1 MAEIGISKILALI
14 FTIVGV
20 VAIGY
25 VLPTLAEALTN
36 VNTALQSMGTGGAV
50 GALLLTLLAG
60 IFIGLGLTK
69 VIGEAFGFEIKF

>member
-25 VLPTLAEALTN
+25 VLPTLADALVN
-36 VNTALQSMGTGGAV
+36 VNNSLQSMGTGGAV

-69 VIGEAFGFEIKF
+69 VIGEAFGFEIKI